1 MKIVMRIVK
10 YFVVLVVTIITL
22 AIALL
27 SNMRFQSFL
36 GEKVAAYLSELSGMR
51 VEIGRLNIGVLL
63 SIEVDGLLVE
73 DHHGVAML
81 DIGRFRIVGVNYK
94 PLRGVISVGMV
105 GVANGDVNLVQ
116 YCGENELNINVLINS
131 FSGDTSSSEFKMP
144 LIEVRRLEIERMK
157 FRYQDENSSVGIR
170 AMDYANIRASDI
182 FVDASDI
189 IIDGLNFDFRLE
201 RLSASERCGLI
212 VNELSG
218 DFSLSDN
225 HLNILDL
232 RLLTPYSDLD
242 CDVRLGYSHWRDYIK
257 FVTNVNMSVEV
268 RDSKVNTLDIGRF
281 AEAFYGFNNE
291 FEIKATATGTVDD
304 LCADV
309 SELSFGAETNFVGSV
324 DVRGLP
330 DIAVSVFNVNFH
342 KFTFS
347 SPDIMNISIGGGR
360 RLDYLFKLPK
370 SLDGVGALCLRGN
383 FNGKVDDFK
392 TMLSLEG
399 NREGMVHIDGNM
411 RIDENGNSNYQ
422 AVIGAMNVDLG
433 KDFGLKELGLSSF
446 KMKVDGSGFDLNS
459 LRLKADIRFDNISVM
474 GYSYDNVVVNG
485 SYFNNLC
492 NALVS
497 VNDDNLKL
505 NLEGA
510 IDIDGDNTI
519 TEFDLNIK
527 KSVLSRLKLFKN
539 PNDSID
545 VSLATKLRVRMIGTD
560 VDRNV
565 SLINIDSTFYS
576 EGDKSLFMRKFA
588 LTTQMSDEQFKSL
601 KLVSDYVN
609 GEITGQINFRE
620 LPAVLE
626 NILDNTLFNVIT
638 ADSTKIKPYKETQ
651 DFNFAFSFTN
661 IETVLKFFVPDLNV
675 PSSVNIEGGLKSADE
690 SLFVNCNLPLALYSG
705 VNVIGMKMSL
715 KTQSQDLL
723 ILKIQTDSVSIGDM
737 AKPAVP
743 LAKWGLDAFV
753 SKDVVDYKIG
763 WFGNDSDNYVK
774 GNISLTESPKVTV
787 SITDSY
793 ISGVEHGEWRFNPQS
808 KISFDNE
815 DIYVHKFNVSNGEDS
830 FGIEGSLSRDENSK
844 LRVVLDNFAVS
855 NLDFLMGRVGG
866 DFVGDMSGYFELMN
880 PYGIPKI
887 ESNIKIVNTVFKNE
901 RLGDVSIMLDY
912 DRENELIELTVN
924 SVVTEGRYKYSPI
937 LIHGFYYPKGL
948 DSGKKGDLGAFDITC
963 KVQNFN
969 ISTLEIFLNSFLSD
983 IKGLATG
990 YFSLKGTFE
999 DPDISGSI
1007 KLANAQFRVKFL
1019 NTLYS
1024 LSDEFKVDNKGLT
1037 FDNVKITDTLGRV
1050 ALLNGS
1056 ITHNKLKDLHLDLKV
1071 NPDNFAV
1078 LYTNRTS
1085 SSLFYGS
1092 ASASGDIS
1100 VLGPIDDIV
1109 VSAKVRT
1116 TKGSDIYI
1124 PISSTSTIEDSYFVV
1139 FIDDRDNSSQ
1149 SEIASKTV
1157 QKDSGFSLGFDIS
1170 VNPNTQISVIIPGSM
1185 GSLSV
1190 SGNGNVNMDLN
1201 KHGNFTLNGDYIVNS
1216 GTFILNLENIYG
1228 KQLDIKSGSKIS
1240 FRGDPANATIDIATF
1255 YKTRTTLAGL
1265 NLADSTYN
1273 NIRTDVN
1280 AVIYLKNTLMS
1291 PEMWFSVEFPG
1302 IDNDKK
1308 QEIYSVLDTTN
1319 QTLMTQ
1325 QVLSLLLLNTFSM
1338 SSSSGLGSNLAG
1350 SSIALVTSQL
1360 NKLLSSFSKNVDI
1373 GFNYRPGD
1381 QSLAAEYE
1389 LALSTNFF
1397 DNRLQVSGN
1406 FGYRQDDV
1414 SVTAQNASQ
1423 IIGDVLISYKLTK
1436 EGNVRVVAY
1445 NETNN
1450 PNLMTTSADYTQ
1462 GVGISL
1468 SKSFNNIKE
1477 LFTVNKKSKEGKKKS
1492 KREIRKEAKKED
1504 ETTY

>member
-1 MKIVMRIVK
+1 MRIVK
-10 YFVVLVVTIITL
+10 YFVVLVVTVITL

-27 SNMRFQSFL
+27 SNVRFQSFL
-36 GEKVAAYLSELSGMR
+36 GDKAAAYLSEISGMR
-51 VEIGRLNIGVLL
+51 VKIERLNIGRLL
-63 SIEVDGLLVE
+63 SIDIDGLLVE
-73 DHHGVAML
+73 DHHGVAMF
-81 DIGRFRIVGVNYK
+81 DIGRLRIAGINYK
-94 PLRGVISVGMV
+94 PLSGAVAVGTV

-116 YCGENELNINVLINS
+116 YLGENELNINVLINS
-131 FSGDTSSSEFKMP
+131 FGSDTSSSPSGFKMP
-144 LIEVRRLEIERMK
+144 LIEVKRLEIERMK
-157 FRYQDENSSVGIR
+157 FRYQDENNSVDVR

-182 FVDASDI
+182 FVNARDI
-189 IIDGLNFDFRLE
+189 VIDGLNFDFRLE

-218 DFSLSDN
+218 DFSLSDK
-225 HLNILDL
+225 HLKIFGL

-242 CDVRLGYSHWRDYIK
+242 CDIRFMYGHWRDYIK
-257 FVTNVNMSVEV
+257 FITNVNMSVDV
-268 RDSKVNTLDIGRF
+268 RRSRVNTLDIGRF

-291 FEIKATATGTVDD
+291 IEIEATADGTVDD

-309 SELSFGAETNFVGSV
+309 SGLRYGGETNFIGSV
-324 DVRGLP
+324 AIKGLP
-330 DIAVSVFNVNFH
+330 DINASVFNVNFH

-347 SPDIMNISIGGGR
+347 SPDVMSISIGGGR

-370 SLDGVGALCLRGN
+370 SLDNVGALCLRGK
-383 FNGKVDDFK
+383 FDGKIDDFK
-392 TMLSLEG
+392 TVLSLES
-399 NREGMVHIDGNM
+399 NKEGMVHIDGNM
-411 RIDENGNSNYQ
+411 KIDDRGNSEYQ

-433 KDFGLKELGLSSF
+433 RDFGIKELGLSSF
-446 KMKVDGSGFDLNS
+446 KIKVEGGGFDLNS
-459 LRLKADIRFDNISVM
+459 LRLNADINFDNISVM
-474 GYSYDNVVVNG
+474 DYSYDNVSVNG

-492 NALVS
+492 NAVLS
-497 VNDDNLKL
+497 VDDDNLKL
-505 NLEGA
+505 NLEGS

-519 TEFDLNIK
+519 TEFDLNVK
-527 KSVLSRLKLFKN
+527 KSVLSKLKLFKMA
-539 PNDSID
+539 NDSVD
-545 VSLATKLRVRMIGTD
+545 VSLVTKLRVRMIGVD
-560 VDRNV
+560 VDKNV
-565 SLINIDSTFYS
+565 SFINIDSTLYS

-609 GEITGQINFRE
+609 GELTGQVNFRE
-620 LPAVLE
+620 LPAVVD

-638 ADSTKIKPYKETQ
+638 KDSAKIKPYKEIQ
-651 DFNFAFSFTN
+651 NFNFAFGLKN
-661 IETVLKFFVPDLNV
+661 IEPVLKFFVPDLNV
-675 PSSVNIEGGLKSADE
+675 PNGMNIEGGLKSEDE
-690 SLFVNCNLPLALYSG
+690 SLFVNCNLPLASYSG
-705 VNVIGMKMSL
+705 VNVIGMNMSL
-715 KTQSQDLL
+715 RTQLRDVLS
-723 ILKIQTDSVSIGDM
+723 LKIQTDSICVGDR
-737 AKPAVP
+737 AKPTVP
-743 LAKWGLDAFV
+743 LAKWGLGAFA
-753 SKDVVDYKIG
+753 SKDIVDYRMD
-763 WFGNDSDNYVK
+763 WFGNDTTNYVH
-774 GNISLTESPKVTV
+774 GNVSLVESPKVSV

-793 ISGVEHGEWRFNPQS
+793 IAGVEYGVWRFNPQS
-808 KISFDNE
+808 QMSFDNG
-815 DIYVHKFNVSNGEDS
+815 DIYIRKFNVSNGEDS

-855 NLDFLMGRVGG
+855 NLDFLMGSVGS

-887 ESNIKIVNTVFKNE
+887 ESNIKISNTVFKNE

-924 SVVTEGRYKYSPI
+924 SVVTDGSYKYSPV

-948 DSGKKGDLGAFDITC
+948 DNGKKGDLGAFDITC

-969 ISTLEIFLNSFLSD
+969 ISTLEVFLSSFLSD

-999 DPDISGSI
+999 DPDINGSI
-1007 KLANAQFRVKFL
+1007 KLANTQFRVKFL

-1056 ITHNKLKDLHLDLKV
+1056 ITHNKLKDFYIDLNV
-1071 NPDNFAV
+1071 TPDNFAV

-1100 VLGPIDDIV
+1100 VVGPIDDIS

-1116 TKGSDIYI
+1116 TKGTDIYI

-1139 FIDDRDNSSQ
+1139 FIDDGESNGGSQ
-1149 SEIASKTV
+1149 NEMASKTV
-1157 QKDSGFSLGFDIS
+1157 PKDSGFSLGFDIS

-1190 SGNGNVNMDLN
+1190 AGNGNVRMNLN
-1201 KHGNFTLNGDYIVNS
+1201 KYGNFTLNGDYIVNN

-1273 NIRTDVN
+1273 NVRTDVN
-1280 AVIYLKNTLMS
+1280 AVIYLKNTLMN

-1302 IDNDKK
+1302 IDSDKK

-1319 QTLMTQ
+1319 QALMTQ

-1406 FGYRQDDV
+1406 FGYRQDDA

-1477 LFTVNKKSKEGKKKS
+1477 LFTINKKSKEGKKKS